1 MSAQHLHINN
11 EIEKRDQAL
20 SALRREVHNLSLK
33 CSFFTTD
40 SKSVSSQAH
49 FEAVL
54 YGMFVVILRVWVP
67 QDPGLDRYARAL
79 GLSADKIRLPAQ
91 VGV

>member
-1 MSAQHLHINN
+1 MSL
-11 EIEKRDQAL
+11 
-20 SALRREVHNLSLK
+20 
-33 CSFFTTD
+33 
-40 SKSVSSQAH
+40 QAH
-49 FEAVL
+49 LEAVV
-54 YGMFVVILRVWVP
+54 YGMFVVTLRVGVP